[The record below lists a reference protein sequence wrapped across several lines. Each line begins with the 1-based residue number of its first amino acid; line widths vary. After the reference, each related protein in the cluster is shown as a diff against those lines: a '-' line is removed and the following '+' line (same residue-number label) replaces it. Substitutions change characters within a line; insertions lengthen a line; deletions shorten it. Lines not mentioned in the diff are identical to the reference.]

1 MIKEKIK
8 QAGEILKETD
18 IDLWLTFVRETE
30 SNGDPVLD
38 LILGENCTWH
48 SAFLIPAEGE
58 PTAIVGSLDEARIRG
73 IGGYN
78 VTGYKEGI
86 GKTLLGELDR
96 LSPEKIAINFSE
108 NDIMADGLSHGMF
121 LTLSKYLKGTKY
133 ENLLVS
139 SEEIISK
146 LRGRKTPEE
155 INRIQENIDLTL
167 DIFSRVT
174 GIIKPGMTERE
185 VAEFIL
191 GEVEKEGVETSWE
204 SSQCPAVFTG
214 PESAGAHAQ
223 PTDREIKPGHV
234 LNIDFGTRMKGYC
247 SDLQR
252 TWYFLRK
259 DEKEAP
265 EEVIRAFNTIR
276 DSIALGA
283 QKIRPGM
290 EGREIDSIVRE
301 YITERGYEEFPHALG
316 HQVGRKTHDGAGLL
330 CPEWERYGNLPYLKI
345 EENQI
350 YTLEPR
356 IIMPDYGV
364 ATIEEIIVVEKDG
377 GKFLSDPQKEIIL
390 I

>member
-1 MIKEKIK
+1 MIREKIK

-18 IDLWLTFVRETE
+18 VDLWLTFVRETE

-48 SAFLIPAEGE
+48 SAFLITAEE
-58 PTAIVGSLDEARIRG
+58 KAIAIVGSLDETRIRET
-73 IGGYN
+73 GGYN
-78 VTGYKEGI
+78 VIGYKEGI
-86 GKTLLGELDR
+86 GKTLLGELR
-96 LSPEKIAINFSE
+96 RISPEKIAINFSE

-121 LTLSKYLKGTKY
+121 LTLKDYLKGT
-133 ENLLVS
+133 EFEDSLVS
-139 SEEIISK
+139 SEDIISK

-155 INRIQENIDLTL
+155 INRIRENIDLTL

-174 GIIKPGMTERE
+174 GIIKPGMTEKE

-191 GEVEKEGVETSWE
+191 GEVKREGVETSWE

-223 PTDREIKPGHV
+223 PTDRKIKPGHV

-259 DEKEAP
+259 DERQAP
-265 EEVIRAFNTIR
+265 EEVLEAFNTIR

-283 QKIRPGM
+283 RKIRPGM
-290 EGREIDSIVRE
+290 EGREIDSIVRG

-330 CPEWERYGNLPYLKI
+330 CPEWERYGKLPYLKI
-345 EENQI
+345 EENQV

-364 ATIEEIIVVEKDG
+364 ATIEEIIVVKRDG
-377 GKFLSDPQKEIIL
+377 GKFLSDPQKEITL